1 MGVSFP
7 FAPFHKGLVA
17 VKIGLSQSVLA
28 DCSATYWLSH
38 AASFQRQHAIP
49 RPGKTTGLDTSESLP
64 GSIEAR
70 CESNGYKHFAV
81 IQQHQGSP
89 AMMRLPPVTSPVRNK
104 LRKRNNKSQNAR
116 LISSSIG
123 LMALKAKYVSGIS
136 RHEPPVREFISLLQ
150 RLKVLRAS
158 FETPT
163 FLA

>member
-38 AASFQRQHAIP
+38 AVSFQRQHAIP
-49 RPGKTTGLDTSESLP
+49 RPGKTSGLDTSESLP

-89 AMMRLPPVTSPVRNK
+89 AMMTIPGGWVG
-104 LRKRNNKSQNAR
+104 KR
-116 LISSSIG
+116 
-123 LMALKAKYVSGIS
+123 KYVETFVFGW
-136 RHEPPVREFISLLQ
+136 
-150 RLKVLRAS
+150 RLVLINDAIACQFPKAHPQS
-158 FETPT
+158 KMGSCQF
-163 FLA
+163 